1 MDSRAYT
8 QVNYIINEMSE
19 ELRSKIPEEILKNIE
34 SKMDKSYEFYIEENE
49 LEDVELLEDTEKILS
64 VIYTDYLATDEER
77 KAIKTKE
84 IAIELRRESLKQKN
98 YPSDFIKKR
107 NVNKTKENDF
117 LEEQALT
124 VVKKEKFYTKIL
136 NKIKKLLGFIK

>member
-1 MDSRAYT
+1 MESRAYT